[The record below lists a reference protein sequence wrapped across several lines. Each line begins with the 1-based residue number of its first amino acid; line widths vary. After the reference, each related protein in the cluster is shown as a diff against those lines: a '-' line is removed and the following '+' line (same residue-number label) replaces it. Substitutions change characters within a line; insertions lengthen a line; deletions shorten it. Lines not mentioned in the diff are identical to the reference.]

1 TASIGINAPEDCRA
15 NNVMDE
21 SCRHLWRTSNSLKA
35 KLRTAGAICNSA
47 CVLAF
52 IGASARQIPEGAA
65 LGVHAPLQAE
75 PIAKSRRLT
84 AAIEE
89 RNRVERRQYIKQMGV
104 DPELVEFGD
113 RT

>member
-1 TASIGINAPEDCRA
+1 MRTRLHRGI
-15 NNVMDE
+15 
-21 SCRHLWRTSNSLKA
+21 S
-35 KLRTAGAICNSA
+35 
-47 CVLAF
+47 
-52 IGASARQIPEGAA
+52 RQIPEGAA

-113 RT
+113 RTPHQHAYADPK